1 MNKKVA
7 DGWHKV
13 YNYDVMIED
22 GIVSHATDEDHTR
35 TLYPYRSTLWGG
47 MNRIYKEEKLTL
59 NALRSGLRR
68 GTIALR

>member
-35 TLYPYRSTLWGG
+35 TLYPYRSTL
-47 MNRIYKEEKLTL
+47 
-59 NALRSGLRR
+59 
-68 GTIALR
+68 

>member
-1 MNKKVA
+1 MNKTIA

-22 GIVSHATDEDHTR
+22 GTVSHATDEACTR
-35 TLYPYRSTLWGG
+35 TLYPYRLTLWGG

-59 NALRSGLRR
+59 NALRSGIRR
-68 GTIALR
+68 GTIVLR